1 MTTLIGSLLAVD
13 DDPDSLNLLEGLLK
27 PLGHHIRCISQADAV
42 IQALHQE
49 PAELVLMDIQMPGIN
64 GIELCR
70 QIQADHKLKG
80 IPVIF
85 VTARH
90 DEVALANAYAAG
102 GRDYLTKPFRK
113 TDIQAR
119 IGTHLA
125 LHRAEQ
131 QLQQQLAFR
140 DLMITMLSH
149 DLRGPL
155 GTAGI
160 FIEQMIEGPF
170 TQPELM
176 ARLALLKNSLN
187 STHQLLERTLDWA
200 RSIQHD
206 LPFSPVWSDLKQ
218 LALQSLE
225 AYRLKANE
233 KNIILE
239 VNVSDGLLALL
250 DPDLIRTSLLNLIN
264 NALKY
269 TTEGGKV
276 TLTAEFG
283 DSEFR
288 LSVNDTG
295 TGMSSEQIFAL
306 EQQQNINSL
315 AGTQGE
321 KGSGLG
327 IKICQQLAARHG
339 GQLQI
344 VSQLGKGSC
353 FTLVLP
359 GSVRFT
365 V

>member
-1 MTTLIGSLLAVD
+1 MTTPIGSLLAVD
-13 DDPDSLNLLEGLLK
+13 DDPDSLYLLEGLLK
-27 PLGHHIRCISQADAV
+27 PLGHRIRCISQADAV

-49 PAELVLMDIQMPGIN
+49 PAELVLMDIEMPGIN

-70 QIQADHKLKG
+70 QIQAHHKLKG

-90 DEVALANAYAAG
+90 DEVALANAFAAG

-131 QLQQQLAFR
+131 QLQQQLALR

-176 ARLALLKNSLN
+176 ARLALLRNSLN
-187 STHQLLERTLDWA
+187 STHQLLEQTLDWA

-206 LPFSPVWSDLKQ
+206 LPFCPVWSDLKQ
-218 LALQSLE
+218 LAHHSLE
-225 AYRLKANE
+225 AYRLKAHE
-233 KNIILE
+233 KNIRLE
-239 VNVSDGLLALL
+239 VKVPDRAMALL
-250 DPDLIRTSLLNLIN
+250 DPDLIRTSLLNLMN

-269 TTEGGKV
+269 TAEGGQV
-276 TLTAEFG
+276 ILSAEYG
-283 DSEFR
+283 DREVK
-288 LSVNDTG
+288 LSVCDTG
-295 TGMSSEQIFAL
+295 IGMSAEQVRAL
-306 EQQQNINSL
+306 EQQQTINSR

-339 GQLQI
+339 GRLHI
-344 VSQLGKGSC
+344 ASQPGQGSC
-353 FTLVLP
+353 FTLILP
-359 GSVRFT
+359 GTVRFSD
-365 V
+365 